1 MKINLAFFSFGISLL
16 ATGFFV
22 ADVVADETV
31 QSNEMNIYE
40 LYSWRY
46 EGEWVF
52 KVLPNKSSKYTN
64 DEVFDAKNA
73 LHGVNG
79 LEAKVAKMPVGTT
92 FVWIGVSRDAV
103 TQPKD
108 GDGRK
113 LELPPKDEQA
123 VIIDWMR
130 TKKMEL
136 IIEPK

>member
-1 MKINLAFFSFGISLL
+1 M
-16 ATGFFV
+16 
-22 ADVVADETV
+22 
-31 QSNEMNIYE
+31 
-40 LYSWRY
+40 
-46 EGEWVF
+46 F